1 MHEDH
6 VIEAIDKLPEVF
18 GGLETNEG
26 LESGGLTARDAEGKH
41 LASEG
46 HVVGFVGL
54 PDAVLFFYIINV

>member
-6 VIEAIDKLPEVF
+6 VIEDIEELPEVF
-18 GGLETNEG
+18 GGLETDKTGEIG
-26 LESGGLTARDAEGKH
+26 SLTARDAEGKH